1 MISRISTMGG
11 PYGYGNVAAVSG
23 PDNYRFARDRTGS
36 VQRRQLHRSAD
47 GRELLVPEEKA
58 GGLDV
63 LL

>member
-1 MISRISTMGG
+1 
-11 PYGYGNVAAVSG
+11 VAAVSG